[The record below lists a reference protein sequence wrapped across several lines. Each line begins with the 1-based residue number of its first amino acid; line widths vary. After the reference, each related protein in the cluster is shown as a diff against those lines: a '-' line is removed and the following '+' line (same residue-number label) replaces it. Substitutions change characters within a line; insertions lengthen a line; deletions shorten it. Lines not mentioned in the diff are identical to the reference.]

1 MKAAFPGGGDTAAA
15 TRPGKR
21 RGAVGFAA
29 SSLKAGF
36 GSVRVESLGRVMDP
50 HSLALAYSLSSV
62 SGLRASLTILALTIA
77 IHLHA
82 FVPPA
87 SMAWVGSNQTL
98 VIVAILAAL
107 DFCADKIPGVDLV
120 VHAVHAVL
128 APVAGGIAA
137 VTVDPSGGED
147 RDDDERLIRSD
158 PRHRCRRDECMQVDR
173 DRQREDRQRCAQSR
187 DAAQRVRE
195 GKAMRVHDSAKRF
208 DPDRAEPGLQ

>member
-137 VTVDPSGGED
+137 VTVDPSGAGVLNPVLSVVED
-147 RDDDERLIRSD
+147 VLAVIGLALAFLA
-158 PRHRCRRDECMQVDR
+158 PFVMAVLALLATIVFVLVGRRIIGAFR
-173 DRQREDRQRCAQSR
+173 GSP
-187 DAAQRVRE
+187 AA
-195 GKAMRVHDSAKRF
+195 
-208 DPDRAEPGLQ
+208 